1 MRRAS
6 LAQQHLPLDI
16 SEADVQAV
24 NRPNDAASR
33 RRHQNHQQHDFCL
46 PFAAASTA
54 PPDSTCSASIT
65 FASLKADRSTC
76 KAAPK
81 QAANQAASQSII
93 RRRRGA
99 RFWSRNDGNNHRGVV
114 IGHRGSHLDSR
125 KLSRSSL
132 SSLSPPLKHSSSR
145 PTRPT
150 RHPRHTMFLPYLT
163 FDWPDGSN

>member
-1 MRRAS
+1 MQPQPKMKTMMVETTHAFVKLKQIKAAVSAGGIKFSLASSLRRAS

-16 SEADVQAV
+16 PEADVQAT
-24 NRPNDAASR
+24 NIPNDTASR
-33 RRHQNHQQHDFCL
+33 RRHQNRQQHDFCL

-99 RFWSRNDGNNHRGVV
+99 RFWSRNDGNNHR
-114 IGHRGSHLDSR
+114 
-125 KLSRSSL
+125 
-132 SSLSPPLKHSSSR
+132 
-145 PTRPT
+145 
-150 RHPRHTMFLPYLT
+150 
-163 FDWPDGSN
+163 

>member
-16 SEADVQAV
+16 PEADVQAI

-33 RRHQNHQQHDFCL
+33 RRHQNRQQHEFCL
-46 PFAAASTA
+46 PFAAASTDPA
-54 PPDSTCSASIT
+54 DSTCVASIT
-65 FASLKADRSTC
+65 LASLKADRSTC

-81 QAANQAASQSII
+81 QAANQVASQSII
-93 RRRRGA
+93 RMRRP

-132 SSLSPPLKHSSSR
+132 SCLRLSSTPPPPRIGPS
-145 PTRPT
+145 
-150 RHPRHTMFLPYLT
+150 RHPRHTIFLPYLT
-163 FDWPDGSN
+163 FRWPDGSQ

>member
-1 MRRAS
+1 MQRAS
-6 LAQQHLPLDI
+6 LAQQHLPLYI

-33 RRHQNHQQHDFCL
+33 RRHQNRQQHDFCL

-65 FASLKADRSTC
+65 FASLKVDRSTC

-99 RFWSRNDGNNHRGVV
+99 RFWSKNDGNNHRGVV

-132 SSLSPPLKHSSSR
+132 SSLHLSSTT
-145 PTRPT
+145 PTPPT
-150 RHPRHTMFLPYLT
+150 RHPRHTIFLPYLT
-163 FDWPDGSN
+163 FRWPDGSC

>member
-6 LAQQHLPLDI
+6 LAQQHLPLYI
-16 SEADVQAV
+16 SEADVQAI
-24 NRPNDAASR
+24 NRANGTVSR
-33 RRHQNHQQHDFCL
+33 KHHQNRQQHDFCL

-132 SSLSPPLKHSSSR
+132 SSLHLSSTPPPR

-150 RHPRHTMFLPYLT
+150 RNPRHTMFLPYLT
-163 FDWPDGSN
+163 FDWPDGSC